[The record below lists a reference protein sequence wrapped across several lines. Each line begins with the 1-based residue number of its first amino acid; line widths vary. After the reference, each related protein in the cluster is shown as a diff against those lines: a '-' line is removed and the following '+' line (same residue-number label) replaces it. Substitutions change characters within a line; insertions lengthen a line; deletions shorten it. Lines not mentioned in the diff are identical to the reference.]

1 MQKSK
6 KMVVISLTIL
16 MGLGL
21 TGMRASKVQANSW
34 GTKVPYIT
42 PKQTRGTWYFKENDK
57 IKKLVITAHTF
68 RGKKL
73 YRILPAK
80 EFNKMSAKL
89 IKADEKNHYRVSKK
103 ISAKWLQAK
112 TIHKNGTTGFNAD
125 GWLAGAGN
133 GTYFLPTQ
141 KVRHGKKV
149 PTLRI
154 GYGAGNWRMA
164 YAYKSKALAKK

>member
-42 PKQTRGTWYFKENDK
+42 PKQTRGAWYFKENDK

-80 EFNKMSAKL
+80 EFN
-89 IKADEKNHYRVSKK
+89 EKRPK
-103 ISAKWLQAK
+103 IPV
-112 TIHKNGTTGFNAD
+112 F
-125 GWLAGAGN
+125 
-133 GTYFLPTQ
+133 
-141 KVRHGKKV
+141 
-149 PTLRI
+149 
-154 GYGAGNWRMA
+154 
-164 YAYKSKALAKK
+164 